1 MKISIQNLKKNFIQ
15 GKNII
20 KVLDDVSLD
29 IHSGEIIALLGK
41 SGSGKSTLLSLL
53 AGLERPDFGSIFFD
67 QNDLTKLSEEALC
80 EFRAKSLG
88 IVFQQFN
95 LIPHLTALENVL
107 LPLEINGL
115 DNDKDGGKKK
125 ALDWLT
131 LVGLEDRVNHF
142 PSMLSGGEQQ
152 RVAIAR
158 ALVFGPAILL
168 ADEPTGNLD
177 SETGKKVIETLFNIV
192 REKKTTMIIVTHD
205 DELASKADRIVR
217 LAGGKCHS

>member
-1 MKISIQNLKKNFIQ
+1 MKISVRNIKKKFVQ

-20 KVLDDVSLD
+20 NVLDDVSLD
-29 IHSGEIIALLGK
+29 IKSGEMIALLGK

-53 AGLERPDFGSIFFD
+53 AGLEKPDFGSILFD
-67 QNDLTKLSEEALC
+67 HTDLTKLSEEALC
-80 EFRAKSLG
+80 DWRAKNLG

-115 DNDKDGGKKK
+115 NDKKK
-125 ALDWLT
+125 ALEWLS
-131 LVGLEDRVNHF
+131 LVGLDDRVNHF

-158 ALVFGPAILL
+158 ALVFGPPLLL

-205 DELASKADRIVR
+205 EELALKADRIVR
-217 LAGGKCHS
+217 LTGGKCHS

>member
-1 MKISIQNLKKNFIQ
+1 MKVSVVNLKKNFMQ
-15 GKNII
+15 GKKLI
-20 KVLDDVSLD
+20 KVLDDVSLE
-29 IHSGEIIALLGK
+29 INSGEIIALLGK

-53 AGLERPDFGSIFFD
+53 AGLEKPDVGSIFFD
-67 QNDLTKLSEEALC
+67 KKDLTKISEEALC
-80 EFRAKSLG
+80 EWRAKNLG
-88 IVFQQFN
+88 IIFQQFN

-115 DNDKDGGKKK
+115 GDKIK
-125 ALDWLT
+125 AMDWLN
-131 LVGLEDRVNHF
+131 LVGLGDRVDHF

-158 ALVFGPAILL
+158 ALVFGPPMLL

-177 SETGKKVIETLFNIV
+177 SETGKMVIETLFNIV

-205 DELASKADRIVR
+205 EELAARADRIVR
-217 LAGGKCHS
+217 LTGGKCHS

>member
-1 MKISIQNLKKNFIQ
+1 VKISIKNLKKNFVQ

-20 KVLDDVSLD
+20 SVLDDLNLE
-29 IHSGEIIALLGK
+29 INSGEIIALLGK

-53 AGLERPDFGSIFFD
+53 AGLERPDAGSVFFD
-67 QNDLTKLSEEALC
+67 QTDVTKLSEANLC
-80 EFRAKSLG
+80 DWRAHSLG

-95 LIPHLTALENVL
+95 LIPHLTALENIF
-107 LPLEINGL
+107 LPLEINGQ
-115 DNDKDGGKKK
+115 NDKKK
-125 ALDWLT
+125 ALDWLSM
-131 LVGLEDRVNHF
+131 VGLSGRAEHL

-158 ALVFGPAILL
+158 ALVFSPPVLL

-177 SETGKKVIETLFNIV
+177 QETGKEVIKTLFNIV
-192 REKKTTMIIVTHD
+192 RENKTTMIIVTHD
-205 DELASKADRIVR
+205 EELASKADRIVR

>member
-1 MKISIQNLKKNFIQ
+1 MKVSVRNLKKNFVQ

-53 AGLERPDFGSIFFD
+53 AGLEKPDFGLIFFD

-80 EFRAKSLG
+80 DWRAKNLG

-115 DNDKDGGKKK
+115 DDKKK
-125 ALDWLT
+125 ALDWLS
-131 LVGLEDRVNHF
+131 LVGLEDRVDHF

-158 ALVFGPAILL
+158 ALVFDPPMLL

-192 REKKTTMIIVTHD
+192 REKKTTMVIVTHD
-205 DELASKADRIVR
+205 EELALKADRIVR
-217 LAGGKCHS
+217 LTGGKCHS

>member
-1 MKISIQNLKKNFIQ
+1 MKVNVRNLKKNFIQ

-29 IHSGEIIALLGK
+29 INSGEIIALLGK

-53 AGLERPDFGSIFFD
+53 AGLEKPDFGSILFD

-80 EFRAKSLG
+80 DWRAKNLG

-115 DNDKDGGKKK
+115 DDKKK

-131 LVGLEDRVNHF
+131 LVGLEDRVDHF

-158 ALVFGPAILL
+158 ALVFGPPMLL

-192 REKKTTMIIVTHD
+192 REKKTTMVIVTHD
-205 DELASKADRIVR
+205 EELALKADRIVR
-217 LAGGKCHS
+217 LTGGKCHS